1 MKKLNK
7 KQIEAN
13 LRNKLAKD
21 NNDKYNNLLKRFNQ
35 ISEELKNTKEKFY
48 LSTKQISE
56 LEEKVKQ
63 YEDWNYRLQEF
74 CNMNE
79 EDRKISIEKMRTEE
93 TLNKFI
99 LNNPFL
105 TKLFSNIIN
114 F

>member
-1 MKKLNK
+1 MKKQSK

-63 YEDWNYRLQEF
+63 YEDWIDRLQEF

-79 EDRKISIEKMRTEE
+79 ENRKISIEKMRTEE

-105 TKLFSNIIN
+105 TKLFSNITS

>member
-1 MKKLNK
+1 MKKQSK

-21 NNDKYNNLLKRFNQ
+21 NNDKYNNLLKKFNQ

-93 TLNKFI
+93 TLKRYI
-99 LNNPFL
+99 ADSSLL
-105 TKLFSNIIN
+105 KLFQN
-114 F
+114 FI

>member
-21 NNDKYNNLLKRFNQ
+21 NNDKYNNLLKKFNQ
-35 ISEELKNTKEKFY
+35 ISE
-48 LSTKQISE
+48 E

-99 LNNPFL
+99 LNNTFL
-105 TKLFSNIIN
+105 TKLFSNII
-114 F
+114 FKY

>member
-1 MKKLNK
+1 MKKQSK

-21 NNDKYNNLLKRFNQ
+21 NNDKYNNLLKKFNQ

-79 EDRKISIEKMRTEE
+79 EDRKISIEKMKTEQNLKRYIE
-93 TLNKFI
+93 DSPL
-99 LNNPFL
+99 L
-105 TKLFSNIIN
+105 KLFQN
-114 F
+114 FI